1 MERIKLSAKKRTILG
16 KAVEKSRASGDMPGV
31 IYGHGLDTQSIQM
44 NEKEFSKAF
53 KQAGENTL
61 INLNIDGKDQAV
73 LIQEVQY
80 HYLKGQP
87 IHVDFYAV
95 KMDEKL
101 KAKIPVHFTGESPA
115 VKALG
120 GVLVKNLSEVE
131 VECLPGDLPTGF
143 EVDIS
148 KLNTFEDIVRVS
160 DLQVSDKVKILASG
174 DEPVVNVAP
183 PRSEA
188 ELESLKTEV
197 VEDVTKV
204 EGVVKPESEGAVED
218 GKEGKKD
225 VKIEEKKEKKE

>member
-1 MERIKLSAKKRTILG
+1 MEKVRT
-16 KAVEKSRASGDMPGV
+16 SGFLPGV
-31 IYGHGLDTQSIQM
+31 IYGHGLETQSIQI
-44 NEKEFSKAF
+44 NEKDFVKAF

-61 INLNIDGKDQAV
+61 INLNIDGKDQSV
-73 LIQEVQY
+73 LIQDVQY

-101 KAKIPVHFTGESPA
+101 KAKIPIHFIGESPA

-120 GVLVKNLSEVE
+120 GILVKNLSEVE

-148 KLNTFEDIVRVS
+148 KLNTFEDIIRVS
-160 DLQVSDKVKILASG
+160 DLIVSDKVKILAHT

-183 PRSEA
+183 PRTEA

-204 EGVVKPESEGAVED
+204 EGVVKPEAEGAVEE

-225 VKIEEKKEKKE
+225 VKPEEKKEKKE